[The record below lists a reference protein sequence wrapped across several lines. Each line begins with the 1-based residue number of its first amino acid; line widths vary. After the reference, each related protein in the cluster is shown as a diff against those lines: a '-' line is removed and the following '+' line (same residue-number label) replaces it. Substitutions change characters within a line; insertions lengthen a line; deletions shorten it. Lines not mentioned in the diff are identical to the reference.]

1 MKLKKIASLALAG
14 VMAVSMLAGCAG
26 KTGTTDDNGNTVV
39 TTGSSAASFFN
50 DEQKETNEVD
60 VTFSYSASLES
71 ALTKAVKF
79 VGTDV
84 SEAYVSYFVYN
95 TTGVGNDSFVTK
107 NTADTAADGD
117 TATQLYVLKI
127 DDVWS
132 EDAALKTAVEGL
144 NDEVKDLIDTTFA
157 DNQAAGTKY
166 FDFTYTGDV
175 ATVAVQKPDG
185 STVYYVAY
193 TITQSAA
200 EKTFEK

>member
-50 DEQKETNEVD
+50 DEQNETNKVE

-71 ALTKAVKF
+71 ALTKAVKAL
-79 VGTDV
+79 GTNKKADKV
-84 SEAYVSYFVYN
+84 WTVVYN
-95 TTGVGNDSFVTK
+95 TIGVGDDDFVTK
-107 NTADTAADGD
+107 NTAADAADGD
-117 TATQLYVLKI
+117 TATHLYVAKI
-127 DDVWS
+127 NNVWS
-132 EDAALKTAVEGL
+132 EDAALKDAVDGL
-144 NDEVKDLIDTTFA
+144 NNEVEDLIDTTFA

-175 ATVAVQKPDG
+175 ATITVEKANG
-185 STVYYVAY
+185 TSVYYVAY

>member
-50 DEQKETNEVD
+50 DEQNETNKVE

-71 ALTKAVKF
+71 ALTKAVKAL
-79 VGTDV
+79 GTNKKADKV
-84 SEAYVSYFVYN
+84 WAVVYS
-95 TTGVGNDSFVTK
+95 TIGVGDDAFMTK
-107 NTADTAADGD
+107 DTAADGD
-117 TATQLYVLKI
+117 TATHLYVAKI
-127 DDVWS
+127 NDVWS
-132 EDAALKTAVEGL
+132 EDAALKDAVDGL
-144 NDEVKDLIDTTFA
+144 NNEVKDLIDTTFA

-175 ATVAVQKPDG
+175 ATITVEKANG
-185 STVYYVAY
+185 TSVYYVAY

>member
-50 DEQKETNEVD
+50 DEQNETNKVE

-71 ALTKAVKF
+71 ALTKAVKAL
-79 VGTDV
+79 GTNKKADKV
-84 SEAYVSYFVYN
+84 RAVVYS
-95 TTGVGNDSFVTK
+95 TIGVGDDAFMTK
-107 NTADTAADGD
+107 DTAADGD
-117 TATQLYVLKI
+117 TATHLYVAKI
-127 DDVWS
+127 NDVWS
-132 EDAALKTAVEGL
+132 EDAALKDAVDGL
-144 NDEVKDLIDTTFA
+144 NNEVKDLIDTTFA

-175 ATVAVQKPDG
+175 ATITVEKANG
-185 STVYYVAY
+185 TSVYYVAY